1 MTKIYQSLLKQRKAL
16 QAEYQAET
24 GAKHIIQA
32 EMIKWLE
39 GKPDH
44 PIYQVLLDARNEIDE
59 NAKRSD
65 VRHRDQA

>member
-24 GAKHIIQA
+24 GAAHIVQD

-44 PIYQVLLDARNEIDE
+44 PLYQVLIEDPRIDLEKRLLHARRN
-59 NAKRSD
+59 
-65 VRHRDQA
+65 VY